1 MVVNVSAAKGGRIKL
16 RDQPSFRMHPLHPPS
31 GIQWRKFEHHHGMP
45 TNKVLRCSF
54 CFTVDKRHEIRHSS
68 IKDSH
73 LTTHVKPV
81 LLLISLA
88 MHTCSYIQKG
98 SSYQLPV
105 TQADGR
111 KTSEVRKLRASE
123 QLGVETIRTARYGC
137 FKIWDPEKIWRK
149 T

>member
-1 MVVNVSAAKGGRIKL
+1 
-16 RDQPSFRMHPLHPPS
+16 
-31 GIQWRKFEHHHGMP
+31 
-45 TNKVLRCSF
+45 VLRCSF

-123 QLGVETIRTARYGC
+123 QLGVETIRNARYGC